1 MVTTRS
7 QTNTT
12 TTKTSLSCS
21 NETSEVKPS
30 TTTTTTSRAVLVEVM
45 QDMLIDAQERAKR
58 AEKELAVA
66 EDKVKM
72 LEYELMF
79 VRNEHV
85 NELLLFEK
93 TSKNRQFYYL
103 FWLSCAI
110 FLQGINL
117 YYCLC
122 NSS

>member
-12 TTKTSLSCS
+12 IKTFPSYS
-21 NETSEVKPS
+21 NETSQVKS
-30 TTTTTTSRAVLVEVM
+30 LTTISRAVLVEVM
-45 QDMLIDAQERAKR
+45 EDMLINAQEIAKR
-58 AEKELAVA
+58 AERQLAVA
-66 EDKVKM
+66 EDKIKM